1 MIAKNGYFASALDG
15 MQEKAK
21 IVMFGS
27 PVFTIAVARFY
38 HVILRQKKSLE
49 LLGFT
54 LDDIAIVSMT
64 TLSVQGKT

>member
-38 HVILRQKKSLE
+38 HVILRQKSHW
-49 LLGFT
+49 
-54 LDDIAIVSMT
+54 SY
-64 TLSVQGKT
+64 

>member
-1 MIAKNGYFASALDG
+1 MVGQVRDMGEREVIKIHLCTYGYFASALDG

-38 HVILRQKKSLE
+38 HVILRQKSHW
-49 LLGFT
+49 
-54 LDDIAIVSMT
+54 SY
-64 TLSVQGKT
+64 